1 MRNWLLALAAL
12 VGTTL
17 LCPDPAAAYYE
28 GPWCAIID
36 LGPGSTTQRCDFPNF
51 EACRLEITGRQPGI
65 LQSQSA
71 VVGWLVRVWPA
82 APPHAALT
90 LPH

>member
-17 LCPDPAAAYYE
+17 LSPGPAAAYYE

-51 EACRLEITGRQPGI
+51 EACRLEITGGNRGFCNHNPRWAGG
-65 LQSQSA
+65 SSEY
-71 VVGWLVRVWPA
+71 G
-82 APPHAALT
+82 PPRRRMRR
-90 LPH
+90 